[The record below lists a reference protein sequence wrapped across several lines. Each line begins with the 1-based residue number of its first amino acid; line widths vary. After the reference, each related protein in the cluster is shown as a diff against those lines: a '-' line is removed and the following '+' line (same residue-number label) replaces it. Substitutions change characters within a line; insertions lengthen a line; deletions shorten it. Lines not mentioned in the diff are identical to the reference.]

1 MRVDAITFVSEL
13 MRKELNVTQFSK
25 VSGIPRQTLYQ
36 IKNGQ
41 RCSDAMG
48 QKIADALGIPLD
60 QLKDQ
65 KKSTC

>member
-1 MRVDAITFVSEL
+1 MRVNAISFVSEL
-13 MRKELNVTQFSK
+13 MKRDMNVTQFSK
-25 VSGIPRQTLYQ
+25 FSGIPRQTLYQ

-60 QLKDQ
+60 QLKE
-65 KKSTC
+65 KSTCS